1 MSSGGATLQGNLA
14 DNIRRWL
21 PKTGSFP
28 AYVLALALVGVGAL
42 LRFPLDAAAGGEPLP
57 PYITLYPMI
66 VIAAFAGG
74 VRVGF
79 AAMLGSAVIAWTLWL
94 SPPSSD
100 DVTLLRMTTGA
111 LFLFTGSITVLA
123 AGLAR
128 WLLDAVAASEEERAR
143 VARESVHRI
152 KNLLVVIQS
161 ISRKI
166 SADATDPI
174 AYRDRLDARLN
185 ALAIAQ
191 DMLLK
196 RDGAPVMLHDLVRSA
211 LGPFL
216 PNPRLDLREGPALIV
231 PQTAVTPLGMA
242 LYELATN
249 SCKYGALAKSD
260 GHVRLESHLREG
272 RCSLE
277 WREIGLAQMGMGA
290 SAGLGST
297 LIRTA
302 LSSVAGAI
310 VTYDISPQS
319 VSCLFEWPNNKE
331 P

>member
-1 MSSGGATLQGNLA
+1 M
-14 DNIRRWL
+14 
-21 PKTGSFP
+21 
-28 AYVLALALVGVGAL
+28 ALALVGVGAL
-42 LRFPLDAAAGGEPLP
+42 LRFPLDALAGGQHLP

-79 AAMLGSAVIAWTLWL
+79 VAMLSSAIIAWILWVA
-94 SPPSSD
+94 PSSAGAM
-100 DVTLLRMTTGA
+100 TPLRLTTGV
-111 LFLFTGSITVLA
+111 LFLFTGAVTVLT

-128 WLLDAVAASEEERAR
+128 LLLDTVAANETERTRA
-143 VARESVHRI
+143 AREFVHRI
-152 KNLLVVIQS
+152 KNLLAVIQS

-166 SADATDPI
+166 SADATDTN

-196 RDGAPVMLHDLVRSA
+196 RDGDPMLLNELIRSA

-216 PNPRLDLREGPALIV
+216 PNPRLELRDGRALV
-231 PQTAVTPLGMA
+231 APKSAVTSLSMA

-249 SCKYGALAKSD
+249 SAKYGALASPT
-260 GHVRLESHLREG
+260 GHVRLESRLSEG

-277 WREIGLAQMGMGA
+277 WREVGLAQMGVSG
-290 SAGLGST
+290 SSGLGST

-302 LSSVAGAI
+302 LSSVASAT
-310 VTYDISPQS
+310 VVYHVSPES
-319 VSCLFEWPNNKE
+319 VACLFEWPE
-331 P
+331 ESA